1 MVARATLIART
12 LAYTARP
19 MTTSTA
25 TANSTGSM
33 IASSLALSLRYTDD
47 LVKTIPAERFC
58 EMPTKDM
65 NHPAFCVGHLAI
77 YANRVLEMI
86 GRADLKIA
94 MPFGDEHFKNGAPC
108 VAQDGRYPS
117 KDVICDTFTK
127 GWSNVL
133 KALPEVDDAVFAR
146 ENPAEGR
153 FKEMFPTVGGA
164 VNFLCG
170 GHNMMHLG
178 QISTWRRAAG
188 LGSAH

>member
-1 MVARATLIART
+1 MNGPGAAGDRGVATLG
-12 LAYTARP
+12 P
-19 MTTSTA
+19 MTTTA
-25 TANSTGSM
+25 TTAGTGAL
-33 IASSLALSLRYTDD
+33 IASSLALTLRYSED
-47 LVKTIPAERFC
+47 LVKSIPAERFC

-77 YANRVLEMI
+77 YANRVLDMI
-86 GRADLKIA
+86 GRPDLKVA

-117 KDVICDTFTK
+117 KDVIYGTFAA
-127 GWSNVL
+127 GWGRVL
-133 KALPEVDDAVFAR
+133 EALPHVDDAVLAR

>member
-1 MVARATLIART
+1 
-12 LAYTARP
+12 
-19 MTTSTA
+19 MTTA
-25 TANSTGSM
+25 TATPASSTTAGTGAL
-33 IASSLALSLRYTDD
+33 IASSLALSLRYADD

-117 KDVICDTFTK
+117 KDVLCDTFDK
-127 GWSNVL
+127 GWRTVL
-133 KALPEVDDAVFAR
+133 AALPTVDDAVFAR

-153 FKEMFPTVGGA
+153 FKEMFPTIGGA
-164 VNFLCG
+164 VNFLSG

-178 QISTWRRAAG
+178 QVSTWRRAAG

>member
-1 MVARATLIART
+1 M
-12 LAYTARP
+12 
-19 MTTSTA
+19 STA
-25 TANSTGSM
+25 TATATTVGPM
-33 IASSLALSLRYTDD
+33 IASSLALSLRYAED
-47 LVKTIPAERFC
+47 LVKTIPADRFC

-77 YANRVLEMI
+77 YANRVLEMC
-86 GRADLKIA
+86 GRADLKLA

-117 KDVICDTFTK
+117 KDVLYGAFVA
-127 GWSNVL
+127 GWGRVL
-133 KALPEVDDAVFAR
+133 EALPTVDDAVFTR

-153 FKEMFPTVGGA
+153 FKELFPTVGGA

-178 QISTWRRAAG
+178 QVSTWRRAAG

>member
-1 MVARATLIART
+1 MRVVATLA
-12 LAYTARP
+12 A
-19 MTTSTA
+19 MTTTA
-25 TANSTGSM
+25 TSAGTGAL
-33 IASSLALSLRYTDD
+33 IASSLALTLRYAED
-47 LVKTIPAERFC
+47 LVGSIPAERFC

-77 YANRVLEMI
+77 YANRVLEMT

-117 KDVICDTFTK
+117 KEVICDTFFK
-127 GWSNVL
+127 GWRTVL
-133 KALPEVDDAVFAR
+133 AALPSVDDAVFSR

-164 VNFLCG
+164 VNFLAG

-178 QISTWRRAAG
+178 QVSTWRRAAG
-188 LGSAH
+188 LGSAQ

>member
-1 MVARATLIART
+1 MPAVRVAATLA
-12 LAYTARP
+12 A
-19 MTTSTA
+19 MTTTA
-25 TANSTGSM
+25 TSAGTGAL
-33 IASSLALSLRYTDD
+33 IASSLALTLRYAED
-47 LVKTIPAERFC
+47 LVGSIPAERFC

-77 YANRVLEMI
+77 YANRVLEMT

-117 KDVICDTFTK
+117 KEVICDTFFK
-127 GWSNVL
+127 GWRTVL
-133 KALPEVDDAVFAR
+133 AALPSVDDAVFSR

-164 VNFLCG
+164 VNFLAG

-178 QISTWRRAAG
+178 QVSTWRRAAG
-188 LGSAH
+188 LGSAQ

>member
-1 MVARATLIART
+1 
-12 LAYTARP
+12 
-19 MTTSTA
+19 MTTTA
-25 TANSTGSM
+25 TSSSSSVAINSGTGAL
-33 IASSLALSLRYTDD
+33 IASSLALSIRYAED
-47 LVKTIPAERFC
+47 LIQTIPADRFC

-86 GRADLKIA
+86 GRADLKID

-117 KDVICDTFTK
+117 KDVICDTFFK
-127 GWSNVL
+127 GWRTVL
-133 KALPEVDDAVFAR
+133 AALPSADDAAFRR

-164 VNFLCG
+164 VNFLAG

-178 QISTWRRAAG
+178 QISTWRRSAG

>member
-1 MVARATLIART
+1 MTESVPRMVAT
-12 LAYTARP
+12 LAA
-19 MTTSTA
+19 MTTTA
-25 TANSTGSM
+25 TSAGTGAL
-33 IASSLALSLRYTDD
+33 IASSLALSLRYAGD
-47 LVKTIPAERFC
+47 LVQTIPAERFC

-65 NHPAFCVGHLAI
+65 NHPAFRVGHLAI

-86 GRADLKIA
+86 GRADLKID

-108 VAQDGRYPS
+108 VAQDGRYPAKEVVS
-117 KDVICDTFTK
+117 ETFFK
-127 GWSNVL
+127 GWRTVL
-133 KALPEVDDAVFAR
+133 AALPSVDDAVFSR

-164 VNFLCG
+164 VNFLAG

-178 QISTWRRAAG
+178 QVSTWRRAAG

>member
-1 MVARATLIART
+1 MTKSVPRMLATLA
-12 LAYTARP
+12 A
-19 MTTSTA
+19 MTTTA
-25 TANSTGSM
+25 TSVGTGAL
-33 IASSLALSLRYTDD
+33 IASSLALTLRYAED
-47 LVKTIPAERFC
+47 LVGTIPAERFC
-58 EMPTKDM
+58 EMPAKDM

-77 YANRVLEMI
+77 YANRVLEMT

-117 KDVICDTFTK
+117 KEVICDTFFK
-127 GWSNVL
+127 GWRTVL
-133 KALPEVDDAVFAR
+133 AALPSVDDAVFSR

-164 VNFLCG
+164 VNFLAG

-188 LGSAH
+188 LGSAQ

>member
-1 MVARATLIART
+1 MRVVATLA
-12 LAYTARP
+12 A
-19 MTTSTA
+19 MTTTA
-25 TANSTGSM
+25 TSAGTGAL
-33 IASSLALSLRYTDD
+33 IASSLALTLRYAED
-47 LVKTIPAERFC
+47 LVGTIPAERFC
-58 EMPTKDM
+58 EMPAKDM

-77 YANRVLEMI
+77 YANRVLEMT

-117 KDVICDTFTK
+117 KEVICDTFFK
-127 GWSNVL
+127 GWRTVL
-133 KALPEVDDAVFAR
+133 AALPSVDDAVFSR

-164 VNFLCG
+164 VNFLAG

-188 LGSAH
+188 LGSAQ

>member
-1 MVARATLIART
+1 
-12 LAYTARP
+12 
-19 MTTSTA
+19 MTTAAPVST
-25 TANSTGSM
+25 TIGPM
-33 IASSLALSLRYTDD
+33 IASSLALSLRYGED
-47 LVKTIPAERFC
+47 LIKSIPAARYC

-77 YANRVLEMI
+77 YANRVLEMV
-86 GRADLKIA
+86 GRADLKVS

-108 VAQDGRYPS
+108 VAQDGRYPA
-117 KDVICDTFTK
+117 KDVIEGTFFS
-127 GWSNVL
+127 GWRAVHA
-133 KALPEVDDAVFAR
+133 ALPTVDDAVFAR

-153 FKEMFPTVGGA
+153 FKEMFPTVGDA